1 MDFIHTA
8 IAYEPQVT
16 YIRHVQ
22 IINEMHIFEELLRD
36 VWNML
41 KQEKKLCNVT
51 SVLTVPLLV

>member
-36 VWNML
+36 V
-41 KQEKKLCNVT
+41 
-51 SVLTVPLLV
+51 